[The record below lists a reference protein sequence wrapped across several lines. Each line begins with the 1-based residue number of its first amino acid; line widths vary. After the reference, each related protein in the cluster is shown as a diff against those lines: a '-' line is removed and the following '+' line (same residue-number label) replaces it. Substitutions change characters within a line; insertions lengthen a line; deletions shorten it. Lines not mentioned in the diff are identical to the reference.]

1 VNVVDLRIQGDDNLP
16 GLKLNELGG
25 GCDFL
30 DDFFLELASPFQ
42 APQFGAE
49 SLLIM
54 NHRRCCLDDS

>member
-30 DDFFLELASPFQ
+30 DDFFLELASLFQ
-42 APQFGAE
+42 APQFDAE
-49 SLLIM
+49 SLLVM
-54 NHRRCCLDDS
+54 SHVRSLGGS